1 MTKVSIIIPV
11 YKTEKYI
18 KRCIESV
25 LIQETEEIDIEC
37 IIVDDCTP
45 DKSIDIIQQ
54 HLNDYEGNIHF
65 VFLKHQYN
73 QGLSCARNTGFEASS
88 GDYIF
93 FLDSDDCLEQNCF
106 KHFCEVINKYP
117 EADLI
122 IGNHFDEERLSRHFP
137 KLQKLKILQENNAII
152 KEAYEDRLGFFAWN
166 KLVKKSILKNNQ
178 ILFTKGLIYEDILWS
193 IKLYQ
198 HSKLVIALPYITYI
212 YKFNGS
218 SIMHSKST
226 LSNQMITSLSYITNK
241 LLDEIT
247 KNNWGRCCVLNL
259 RFMMMAIDL
268 EIHTKCEKSTLNELH
283 RTRNRLMH
291 TAFKGNYFIL
301 CLFFLMMYW
310 PIYYIQNISFFR
322 KSFFT
327 IQRLLYLCC

>member
-152 KEAYEDRLGFFAWN
+152 KEAYEDRLVFFCM
-166 KLVKKSILKNNQ
+166 
-178 ILFTKGLIYEDILWS
+178 E
-193 IKLYQ
+193 
-198 HSKLVIALPYITYI
+198 
-212 YKFNGS
+212 
-218 SIMHSKST
+218 
-226 LSNQMITSLSYITNK
+226 
-241 LLDEIT
+241 
-247 KNNWGRCCVLNL
+247 
-259 RFMMMAIDL
+259 
-268 EIHTKCEKSTLNELH
+268 
-283 RTRNRLMH
+283 
-291 TAFKGNYFIL
+291 
-301 CLFFLMMYW
+301 
-310 PIYYIQNISFFR
+310 
-322 KSFFT
+322 
-327 IQRLLYLCC
+327 